1 MSRIIKLQQNP
12 AVQSGPSLETEEF
25 LSFEDFWQIKPGSA
39 EAKLRE
45 RPKSPREIAM
55 AEAVEILRQAGEQAE
70 SLRQEAYAE
79 GLAKGEAAGKAAGAA
94 QYALQLQELADL
106 FTALDGERAAVLR
119 QHEESMLAL
128 ITTMVDRLV
137 YHEVSVN
144 PLVIQACLK
153 KAMESVV
160 ENSMVRIH
168 LHGDDFARL
177 KKASLENSRLIEGKN
192 RIQLVEDP
200 NLGVGGCFLKTDFGE
215 IDASMENCKARLY
228 AAVEQAFLAAM
239 TAEITDGEE
248 QGLLDLPE
256 VFVKRMET

>member
-1 MSRIIKLQQNP
+1 LSKVIKLQQDKV
-12 AVQSGPSLETEEF
+12 VQTAPSLETEEF
-25 LSFEDFWQIKPGSA
+25 LSFEDFWQAKPGSA
-39 EAKLRE
+39 EAKQLARH
-45 RPKSPREIAM
+45 RSPQEIAM
-55 AEAVEILRQAGEQAE
+55 EEAAKIMRRAGEQAE

-79 GLAKGEAAGKAAGAA
+79 GLARGEAAGKAEGLA
-94 QYALQLQELADL
+94 QYEQRLQDFAALFA
-106 FTALDGERAAVLR
+106 ALDGEQEALLR

-153 KAMESVV
+153 KAMEFVV
-160 ENSMVRIH
+160 ENSTVRIH

-200 NLGVGGCFLKTDFGE
+200 NIALGGCLLKTDFGE
-215 IDASMENCKARLY
+215 IDATLENCKARLY
-228 AAVEQAFLAAM
+228 AAVEQAFRAAM
-239 TAEITDGEE
+239 AADA
-248 QGLLDLPE
+248 
-256 VFVKRMET
+256 